1 MIKENTKKTLVWCY
15 PTSQDWRWV
24 NQTRIKLVVPQLTP
38 AGVRSLLY
46 GLERKQLI
54 LTRRQAGEIQYGLTT
69 MGKTLIEAEIP
80 ALAASDSTQI
90 DQSSVLIFL
99 ESPASDRN
107 FRYLRQFLLN
117 QHWVSISR
125 GVFLYPNRPS
135 EVVLTTVQRLYA
147 QSVVILRV
155 SNWLWGDE
163 RLLIGQQS
171 ALNLADELYSGISR
185 EVKRLIEDLLDQKE
199 LDDQAKIKI
208 NSVFDRLYS
217 ALSQDFTLVSP
228 VQPNQFSG
236 RTLLAQLQLLG

>member
-1 MIKENTKKTLVWCY
+1 M
-15 PTSQDWRWV
+15 S
-24 NQTRIKLVVPQLTP
+24 QTRIKWIVPQLTP

-80 ALAASDSTQI
+80 ALASSDSTQS

-99 ESPASDRN
+99 QSPVNDRN

-117 QHWVSISR
+117 QRWVSVSR
-125 GVFLYPNRPS
+125 GVFLYQARPS
-135 EVVLTTVQRLYA
+135 EVVLTTIQRLYA

-155 SNWLWGDE
+155 GNWLWGDE
-163 RLLIGQQS
+163 RLLIGQQT

-185 EVKRLIEDLLDQKE
+185 EIKRLIEDILDQKE
-199 LDDQAKIKI
+199 LDDQSKMKI
-208 NSVFDRLYS
+208 NSVFDRLYT
-217 ALSQDFTLVSP
+217 ALNQDSSLVGD
-228 VQPNQFSG
+228 NQINQLTG
-236 RTLLAQLQLLG
+236 RSLLAQLQLLG